1 MPNDTP
7 GSLILNP
14 VVDGVRDTPH
24 PTTQPSTFGTPPD
37 PELKATTLT
46 KPIAEQMSEFAS
58 RKTRSAAD
66 KADEQRAKLPQPTG
80 YRILIIPE
88 TVPTTSKGG
97 IHLAEETM
105 QVEQLASVVGYVLA
119 LGPDAY
125 KDPLKYPE
133 GAWCKTGD
141 YIIFGRYAG
150 AKITM
155 HGEKQ
160 EEDLNLRL
168 LNDDEIL
175 AVVSNPNDYVGVK

>member
-1 MPNDTP
+1 MSNDTP
-7 GSLILNP
+7 TTAIDPGRTF
-14 VVDGVRDTPH
+14 VKH
-24 PTTQPSTFGTPPD
+24 PESFGTPPD
-37 PELKATTLT
+37 PVLKESVSTTNSQKLHDID
-46 KPIAEQMSEFAS
+46 KSMSEFAS

-66 KADEQRAKLPQPTG
+66 KATEQRAKLPQPTG

-88 TVPTTSKGG
+88 TVPTESKGG
-97 IHLAEETM
+97 IHLAEQTM

-133 GAWCKTGD
+133 GAWCKEGD

-160 EEDLNLRL
+160 EEDLSLRL

>member
-1 MPNDTP
+1 MQNDNMPVSNELEMANTP
-7 GSLILNP
+7 TS
-14 VVDGVRDTPH
+14 
-24 PTTQPSTFGTPPD
+24 FGTP
-37 PELKATTLT
+37 KAANVKSIGDT
-46 KPIAEQMSEFAS
+46 ISEFAK
-58 RKTRSAAD
+58 RNTENDPVDSAT
-66 KADEQRAKLPQPTG
+66 KAEGQRNKLPQPTG

-88 TVPTTSKGG
+88 AVPTKSKGG
-97 IHLAEETM
+97 IEYAAQTM

-133 GAWCKTGD
+133 GAWCKPGD

-160 EEDLNLRL
+160 EEDLHLRL

>member
-1 MPNDTP
+1 MQND
-7 GSLILNP
+7 
-14 VVDGVRDTPH
+14 
-24 PTTQPSTFGTPPD
+24 TFGTPPD
-37 PELKATTLT
+37 SVLKASVA

-66 KADEQRAKLPQPTG
+66 KADDQRAKLPQPTG

-88 TVPTTSKGG
+88 TVPTESKGG
-97 IHLAEETM
+97 IHLAEQTM

-133 GAWCKTGD
+133 GAWCKEGD

-160 EEDLNLRL
+160 EEDLSLRL